1 MRLSG
6 RLARLLRDYVAVI
19 LLALAAHAGLFYL
32 TGVRNQDTTVW
43 IYRTLMVDHGKV
55 YHSLYTGQ
63 LLWHVAAVLLAVT
76 VWHLKSEAPLAGGRL
91 AWFLLSPRVNM
102 IAGIAFIFG
111 TLGLYDKGG
120 PLTDLDEI
128 YVADAVFVLLVVL
141 RVIVREIYRA
151 TQKFGRS
158 RGAPHPD
165 R

>member
-6 RLARLLRDYVAVI
+6 RLARLLRDYIVVI

-32 TGVRNQDTTVW
+32 TGVRNQNSTVW
-43 IYRTLMVDHGKV
+43 VYRELMVDHGKV

-102 IAGIAFIFG
+102 IAGISFIFG
-111 TLGLYDKGG
+111 TLGLSDKGG
-120 PLTDLDEI
+120 FGVREI
-128 YVADAVFVLLVVL
+128 YGADAVIVLLVVL

-158 RGAPHPD
+158 RGARHPD

>member
-6 RLARLLRDYVAVI
+6 RLARLLRDYIVVI

-32 TGVRNQDTTVW
+32 TGVRNQNSTVW
-43 IYRTLMVDHGKV
+43 VYRELMVDHGKV
-55 YHSLYTGQ
+55 YHSLYTWQ

-91 AWFLLSPRVNM
+91 AWFLLSPQVNM
-102 IAGIAFIFG
+102 IAGISFIFG
-111 TLGLYDKGG
+111 TLGQLDKGG
-120 PLTDLDEI
+120 FSVREI
-128 YVADAVFVLLVVL
+128 YVADEVIVLLVVL

-158 RGAPHPD
+158 R
-165 R
+165 

>member
-1 MRLSG
+1 
-6 RLARLLRDYVAVI
+6 
-19 LLALAAHAGLFYL
+19 
-32 TGVRNQDTTVW
+32 
-43 IYRTLMVDHGKV
+43 MVDHGRV
-55 YHSLYTGQ
+55 YHSLYTEQ

-102 IAGIAFIFG
+102 IAGISFIFG
-111 TLGLYDKGG
+111 TLGLAQKGEFVVE
-120 PLTDLDEI
+120 EI
-128 YVADAVFVLLVVL
+128 YVADAVIVQLVVL

-158 RGAPHPD
+158 RGARHPD